1 MPGDRILYAIR
12 DITSTVESVPLITA
26 SIVSK
31 KVAEGL
37 SSLIL
42 DVKVGRAA
50 FMKTLEQ
57 AVELGKSMVNAGNG
71 AGVKTLG
78 LVTRMDV
85 PIGFMVRVKEKRERE
100 SWQGRGGNWYR
111 GECFFFL

>member
-1 MPGDRILYAIR
+1 M
-12 DITSTVESVPLITA
+12 PLITA

-50 FMKTLEQ
+50 FMKTMEQ
-57 AVELGKSMVNAGNG
+57 ALELGKSMVNAGNG
-71 AGVKTLG
+71 AGVRTLG
-78 LVTRMDV
+78 LVSRMDV
-85 PIGFMVRVKEKRERE
+85 PIGFMV
-100 SWQGRGGNWYR
+100 G
-111 GECFFFL
+111 